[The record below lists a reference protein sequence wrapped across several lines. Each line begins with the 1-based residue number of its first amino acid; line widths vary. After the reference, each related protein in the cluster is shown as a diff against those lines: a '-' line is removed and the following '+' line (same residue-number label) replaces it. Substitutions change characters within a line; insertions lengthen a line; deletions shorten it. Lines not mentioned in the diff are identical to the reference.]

1 MEDQFQTMLIQ
12 RIAHMQTMLSRERS
26 RSRAARKSRDAWKR
40 RAREAGASWREGPL
54 LRARIVKLEKALER
68 ERFLNS
74 MSRMNQKR
82 REAA

>member
-1 MEDQFQTMLIQ
+1 MEDQFQSMLIQ

-54 LRARIVKLEKALER
+54 LRARIVKLEK